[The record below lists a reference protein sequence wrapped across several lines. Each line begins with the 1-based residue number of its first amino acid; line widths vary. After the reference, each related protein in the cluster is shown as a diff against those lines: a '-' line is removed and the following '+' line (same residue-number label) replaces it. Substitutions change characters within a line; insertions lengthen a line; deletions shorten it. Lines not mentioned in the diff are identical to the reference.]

1 MRFWWLYNFLSCQ
14 LLSCGFLFV
23 LCASQLTQL
32 FFLFITFEFIICVF
46 KRSQHSHQICT
57 LRSIGKKRV
66 PSCAPAVLQRRK
78 NSIDA
83 FPISKPCQFCG
94 GTGRTAPRCNHTI
107 SSSSGE
113 LCEKSKAAES
123 VYNVIPAESWRT
135 SFVAVFI
142 GKVTPYH
149 QMLKPQEGL
158 MHSEEYPGPS
168 PSRTIQQ

>member
-1 MRFWWLYNFLSCQ
+1 MWFLICSLCFSIDSIV
-14 LLSCGFLFV
+14 LSFYHIWV
-23 LCASQLTQL
+23 YHLC
-32 FFLFITFEFIICVF
+32 IF

-66 PSCAPAVLQRRK
+66 NSCAPAVLQRRK
-78 NSIDA
+78 TSIDA

-94 GTGRTAPRCNHTI
+94 GTGRTAPHCNHTI

-158 MHSEEYPGPS
+158 MHSEEYPGPGPS